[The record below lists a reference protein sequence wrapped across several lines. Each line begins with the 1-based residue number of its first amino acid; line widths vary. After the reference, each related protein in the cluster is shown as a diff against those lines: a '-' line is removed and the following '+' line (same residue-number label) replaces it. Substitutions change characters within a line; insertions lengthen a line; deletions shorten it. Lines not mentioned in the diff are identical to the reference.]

1 MAHTGWET
9 KLITKAINKTFCHE
23 TQHPAR
29 RKNRKARQDKLKSE
43 ADSTNTKKQ

>member
-23 TQHPAR
+23 VEHPAR
-29 RKNRKARQDKLKSE
+29 RKNRKTAQEKLKSTTAS
-43 ADSTNTKKQ
+43 ADTRKQ